1 MLVNCIVQDRL
12 ALLLSNRRACA
23 PLYTA
28 ELSSDS
34 SSVTD
39 CFLLFVVNM
48 AEASQPLEDLVKKAA
63 ELFQKNYGSE
73 PTHCAVAPGRVNLIG
88 EHTDYND
95 GFVLPMALPMV
106 TVAVAKPN
114 QDGNC
119 RLTTNR

>member
-1 MLVNCIVQDRL
+1 MPSFPIEEHAR
-12 ALLLSNRRACA
+12 
-23 PLYTA
+23 PYTA

-34 SSVTD
+34 SNVTD

-119 RLTTNR
+119 RLTTNRY